1 MKRTLF
7 EYLKAPFSYRKID
20 PEKDEERI
28 DKHYHMGE
36 MWSLYVVAFVSSG
49 GAALFGWVTAGNF
62 ADWVIFKAI
71 AALFCFAASAV
82 VTDLVLKDFLQ
93 KSTFDLMVGAKI
105 VIGRMVSAKARETV
119 FNWFMRINQSLEWVF
134 ITALCIAIYVF
145 DYYQVQIIKTPA
157 ADMVKKEQ
165 TLNVDSLRK
174 DFAAQENARI
184 GVVVTA
190 ITAANIDIQATKKAI
205 EQEKLSIVRSFGKDG
220 MNLYK
225 DNNAWFFK
233 QRLNPAIKKSIR
245 IKALN
250 DQLAELESNLLALK
264 KQQTKDLEYSSAAM
278 AKNDTILVSTN
289 EKIKAA
295 NESRSSGAALVMVM
309 FGFILKVIAGA
320 LRIIR
325 VFRYLGRNHVDANGD
340 GKIDYR
346 DVDAAAKQE
355 SMQNQQAAQAGFR
368 PA

>member
-28 DKHYHMGE
+28 DKYYHQGE
-36 MWSLYVVAFVSSG
+36 MWALFVVAFVSSG
-49 GAALFGWVTAGNF
+49 GAALFGWSTASGFVDWLWFKIF
-62 ADWVIFKAI
+62 AAV
-71 AALFCFAASAV
+71 FCFVASAV
-82 VTDLVLKDFLQ
+82 VTDLVLKDLIQ
-93 KSTFDLMVGAKI
+93 KMVFDLMVGAKI
-105 VIGRMVSAKARETV
+105 VVGRMVSSKARQAV

-205 EQEKLSIVRSFGKDG
+205 EQEKLLIVRSFGKDG
-220 MNLYK
+220 VKLYK

-233 QRLNPAIKKSIR
+233 QRLNPAIKKSSR

-250 DQLAELESNLLALK
+250 SQLDELESNLLALK
-264 KQQTKDLEYSSAAM
+264 KQQTEDLKYSSAAM

-289 EKIKAA
+289 EKIKAS
-295 NESRSSGAALVMVM
+295 NESRSSGVAFVMVM

-320 LRIIR
+320 FRIIR
-325 VFRYLGRNHVDANGD
+325 VFRYLGRNPVDANGD

-346 DVDAAAKQE
+346 DVDAAA
-355 SMQNQQAAQAGFR
+355 QAGFH

>member
-28 DKHYHMGE
+28 DKYYHQGE
-36 MWSLYVVAFVSSG
+36 MWALFVVAFVSSG
-49 GAALFGWVTAGNF
+49 GAALFGWSTASGFVDWLWFKIF
-62 ADWVIFKAI
+62 AAV
-71 AALFCFAASAV
+71 FCFVASAV
-82 VTDLVLKDFLQ
+82 VTDLVLKDLIQ
-93 KSTFDLMVGAKI
+93 KMVFDLMVGAKI
-105 VIGRMVSAKARETV
+105 AIGRAVSKLARV
-119 FNWFMRINQSLEWVF
+119 VPFNWFMRINQFLEWAV
-134 ITALCIAIYVF
+134 ITALCIGIYIF

-220 MNLYK
+220 MKLYK
-225 DNNAWFFK
+225 ENNAWFFK
-233 QRLNPAIKKSIR
+233 QRLNPAIKKSSR

-250 DQLAELESNLLALK
+250 DQLTELESNLLALK

-289 EKIKAA
+289 EKIKAS
-295 NESRSSGAALVMVM
+295 NESRSSGVAFVMVM

-320 LRIIR
+320 FRIIR
-325 VFRYLGRNHVDANGD
+325 VFRYLGRNPVDANGD

-346 DVDAAAKQE
+346 DVDAAAKT
-355 SMQNQQAAQAGFR
+355 GFY

>member
-28 DKHYHMGE
+28 DKYYHQGE
-36 MWSLYVVAFVSSG
+36 MWALFVVAFVSSG
-49 GAALFGWVTAGNF
+49 GAALFGWSTASGFVDWLWFKIF
-62 ADWVIFKAI
+62 AAV
-71 AALFCFAASAV
+71 FCFVASAV
-82 VTDLVLKDFLQ
+82 VTDLVLKDLIQ
-93 KSTFDLMVGAKI
+93 KMVFDFMVGAKI
-105 VIGRMVSAKARETV
+105 AIGRAVSKLARV
-119 FNWFMRINQSLEWVF
+119 VPFNWFMRINQFLEWVV
-134 ITALCIAIYVF
+134 ITALCIGIYIF

-174 DFAAQENARI
+174 DFAAQENARV
-184 GVVVTA
+184 GAVTAA
-190 ITAANIDIQATKKAI
+190 ITAAKIDIQTTEKAI
-205 EQEKLSIVRSFGKDG
+205 EQERRRIASGYDKGIE
-220 MNLYK
+220 LYEK
-225 DNNAWFFK
+225 KNAWFFQK
-233 QRLNPAIKKSIR
+233 KLNPAFANSKRLKEL
-245 IKALN
+245 KA
-250 DQLAELESNLLALK
+250 QLAELETNRLALT

-289 EKIKAA
+289 EKIKAS
-295 NESRSSGAALVMVM
+295 NESRSSGVAFVMVM

-320 LRIIR
+320 FRIIR
-325 VFRYLGRNHVDANGD
+325 VFRYLGRNAVDANGD

-346 DVDAAAKQE
+346 DVDAAAK
-355 SMQNQQAAQAGFR
+355 AGFL